1 MSVYN
6 ECEDAGLWTLFLEGD
21 KHSLEIIYLRH
32 YDLLL
37 NYGLKYNIG
46 EHLVKDCI
54 QDLFVKLYSG
64 KNLKTTR
71 YVRSYLIKSLRN
83 LILDKISVKKTEQVL
98 DNSDFDIFVN
108 DSALENLFSKNDED
122 LQVSRKLMKAYS
134 HLSFNQKKIIYLRH
148 IKDMSYKEIADF
160 LGINEQSSMNLYSRT
175 LLKIRKLMLNIKF
188 LFIFI

>member
-1 MSVYN
+1 MSIYN

-21 KHSLEIIYLRH
+21 KHSLEIIYIRH

-54 QDLFVKLYSG
+54 QDLFVKLFSS
-64 KNLKTTR
+64 KNLKATR

-83 LILDKISVKKTEQVL
+83 LILDKISVRKTEQVL
-98 DNSDFDIFVN
+98 DNIDFDIFVN

-134 HLSFNQKKIIYLRH
+134 HLSLHQKQIIYLRH

-175 LLKIRKLMLNIKF
+175 LLKIRKLMLNIKLF
-188 LFIFI
+188 FIFI